1 VKGGRGNI
9 IRLKLKYLSLILAV
23 FLCAAAPGKI
33 NPSKGPG
40 NRKADYGEVQSL
52 IRKSLNREIANENPG
67 EIELFFLGVA
77 LYGKQDVFMRE
88 TLYAQEIFEE
98 RYAEAYGGSRA
109 SHSLSLINNKKTSKR
124 HLFANKDNLSEILSF
139 LGEKMGDE
147 DILFIYFT
155 SHGSRDH
162 KLSLILPSQFRSG
175 LDSKEIRSMLDDA
188 DIPWR
193 VLVVSA
199 CFSGGFIPELEAPN
213 SIVATAAD
221 ADHSSFGCTDTRNFT
236 YYGEALF
243 KRQMKEGM
251 DLVDALNGIP
261 PIIIEME
268 AEQGYEHSNP
278 QLSIGEDFLKHWEKY
293 KADLAARLE
302 ERTQVSTKPKPKKRW

>member
-1 VKGGRGNI
+1 M
-9 IRLKLKYLSLILAV
+9 KYLSLILAI

-40 NRKADYGEVQSL
+40 NRKADYGQVQSL
-52 IRKSLNREIANENPG
+52 IRESLNREIADENPG

-88 TLYAQEIFEE
+88 TLYAQEIFEDKNLKM
-98 RYAEAYGGSRA
+98 YGRTKS
-109 SHSLSLINNKKTSKR
+109 SHSLSLINNKKTARR
-124 HLFANKDNLSEILSF
+124 HLFASKENLTEVISF
-139 LGEKMGDE
+139 LGEKMGEE

-162 KLSLILPSQFRSG
+162 KLSLILPSYLRGG
-175 LDSKEIRSMLDDA
+175 LNSEEIRTMLDNA

-193 VLVVSA
+193 ILVVSA
-199 CFSGGFIPELEAPN
+199 CFSGGFIPNLESPKT
-213 SIVATAAD
+213 IVASAAD

-251 DLVDALNGIP
+251 DVVDALNGIP

-268 AEQGYEHSNP
+268 AKQGYEHSNP
-278 QLSIGEDFLKHWEKY
+278 QLSIGEDFLEHWEKY
-293 KADLAARLE
+293 KQDLMRRLE
-302 ERTQVSTKPKPKKRW
+302 ETPQESSKPKPKKRW